1 MVIKCYHRKGWQ
13 HFRGQDRETWTAVW
27 RGVDIAQAVRGAD
40 RDRLAPLFR
49 RYFPRPPQR
58 ILEGGCGTG
67 KYVIAY
73 RRLGYDMI
81 GVDFSSETVARIK
94 AFDPALPV
102 ACADVCSLPFED
114 GFFHCYYSGGV
125 LEHFE
130 EGPERLLREAHR
142 VLAPGGLLLATV
154 PYVNVLRRLGFVRA
168 PAALRPP
175 AAPRAPA
182 LWYARRGECL
192 VEPPPE
198 GYNFAEYMFGLS
210 ELRQHLRASAFR
222 IEKVHYC
229 DLLHGEVGLALHR
242 LWLRLRSSP
251 ASSGDG
257 EGGTEGP
264 SQRADDNLV
273 SGWKRLIRQVF
284 VSEAPEQPLLSDA
297 VRILGRLAGHMV
309 AVAARAL

>member
-1 MVIKCYHRKGWQ
+1 MVIKCYYGKARQ
-13 HFRGQDRETWTAVW
+13 HFRGQDRETWTAAW
-27 RGVDIAQAVRGAD
+27 RRVDIAQAARGAD

-73 RRLGYDMI
+73 RRLGYDII

-130 EGPERLLREAHR
+130 AGPRRLLGEAHR

-154 PYVNVLRRLGFVRA
+154 PYVNVLRRLGFVRT
-168 PAALRPP
+168 PAALQTR
-175 AAPRAPA
+175 A
-182 LWYARRGECL
+182 LWYAQRGECRT
-192 VEPPPE
+192 EPPPE
-198 GYNFAEYMFGLS
+198 GYNFAEYLFELS
-210 ELRQHLRASAFR
+210 ELRQHFRANAFR
-222 IEKVHYC
+222 VERVHHC
-229 DLLHGEVGLALHR
+229 DLLHGEVGLALHQV
-242 LWLRLRSSP
+242 WLRLKS
-251 ASSGDG
+251 SSGGRRGRSKGSPESGQQCGDG
-257 EGGTEGP
+257 A
-264 SQRADDNLV
+264 SA
-273 SGWKRLIRQVF
+273 SGWKGVVRQVF
-284 VSEAPEQPLLSDA
+284 VGEDPDHHLLRCL
-297 VRILGRLAGHMV
+297 VRSLGRLAGHMV
-309 AVAARAL
+309 AVAARAV